1 MTLKSMTGF
10 ARHGGHIGSFRWN
23 IEIKSVNN
31 KGLEVRVKYPLFID
45 GFDLDIK
52 KQASAALT
60 RGSVF
65 INLQVDQA
73 EDAEKFLVNEERLSA
88 LTALSEKLSDQKG
101 VAPARLDGLLA
112 IKGVVE
118 LVAQEPAEDDI
129 KALKVALAGEF
140 ERVLSELNTARAQEG
155 QRMHTFL
162 SAQLEQMRQL
172 VTDAKS
178 AAGDRVQAMQDRF
191 MSQLKKLENAG
202 NPVPEDRLAQEV
214 ALMAVKSDIQE
225 ELDRLNSHFDEA
237 HTLLNEG
244 KPVGRRLDFLCQEFN
259 REANTL
265 CSKAND
271 AALTKIGVDLKVLID
286 QFREQIQNIE

>member
-10 ARHGGHIGSFRWN
+10 ARRGGLLDSFRWN
-23 IEIKSVNN
+23 LEIKSVNN
-31 KGLEVRVKYPLFID
+31 KGLEVRVKYPTFLD

-52 KQASAALT
+52 KTASKALA

-73 EDAEKFLVNEERLSA
+73 DQEENFVINE
-88 LTALSEKLSDQKG
+88 
-101 VAPARLDGLLA
+101 ARLDALIAIANKYNGSEATSPAQIDGLLA

-118 LVAQEPAEDDI
+118 LAGDEPNEDQVKKLKPALIIELKEVLGDLDNARMDEGKRMFAFLENQLAEMR
-129 KALKVALAGEF
+129 ALVESAKVI
-140 ERVLSELNTARAQEG
+140 
-155 QRMHTFL
+155 
-162 SAQLEQMRQL
+162 
-172 VTDAKS
+172 
-178 AAGDRVQAMQDRF
+178 AGDRTKAMQERF
-191 MSQLKKLENAG
+191 TMQLRKLENTEK
-202 NPVPEDRLAQEV
+202 PVSDDRLAQEI
-214 ALMAVKSDIQE
+214 AVMVVKADIQE
-225 ELDRLNSHFDEA
+225 ELDRLDSHFEEA
-237 HTLLNEG
+237 DSLLNED

-271 AALTKIGVDLKVLID
+271 TRLTKVGVDLKVLID